1 MTRWA
6 GAAGGGTPGRFPVA
20 AKDTSLALWFPAF
33 VSARCVCGCIVAGT
47 RTDIPDTSCRACDEK
62 ETILHLVTCP
72 VIQHEF
78 WEPLLKLMD
87 EMGFPT
93 PDPSDVH
100 AFLVLGVYTADGEN
114 RVVKQE
120 HSGTT

>member
-1 MTRWA
+1 MHRN
-6 GAAGGGTPGRFPVA
+6 
-20 AKDTSLALWFPAF
+20 LY
-33 VSARCVCGCIVAGT
+33 VAGT

-93 PDPSDVH
+93 PDPSEVH

-114 RVVKQE
+114 RVVKPE
-120 HSGTT
+120 HSGMLFIAWRCLYAAVVGSRVDDKPLD